1 MSQSFF
7 LLAPYITK
15 KAHDVVSWANV
26 EVCKQAVFV
35 VNLNYKNILRLFGDY
50 FLLFGQH
57 LLKDACEGLLVS
69 NRCSFGRG

>member
-26 EVCKQAVFV
+26 RVCKEAVFV
-35 VNLNYKNILRLFGDY
+35 VNVQYKNILWLLGDKFFLFIQHI
-50 FLLFGQH
+50 FENFGQRF
-57 LLKDACEGLLVS
+57 LV
-69 NRCSFGRG
+69 